1 MIYFDHN
8 ATTQPL
14 ASVVQAMLPFLCDEF
29 GNPSSVYQHG
39 TKARAA
45 IEQSRAALA
54 ETLGAVPS
62 ELTFTGSGTE
72 ADQLAILGALWPY
85 LGKGGRVLFSNLEHP
100 AVSQLTAPLRTLGFE
115 VDVFEVVADADHLRP
130 VEDLLSRVDSAT
142 RLVSCMA
149 ANNETGLLLGA
160 DRLFRAIKKVNA
172 DIVCHTDA
180 VQALG
185 KIPLN
190 VHAFHADLMSF
201 SSHKIHGPKGVGAFW
216 MRKGLTWQPP
226 FPGGG
231 QENGRRSG
239 TENVAA
245 IVGFGRAVQ
254 AISPVH
260 QATMVRLRDR
270 FEQGLNQRFGQRVTI
285 HHHALER
292 TPNTSSVSFSGKDG
306 NTLLIQLD
314 LAGVCASTGSACHSG
329 ALGVSPILI
338 ACGIKESLAK
348 STLRFSFS
356 HTNTEDEVDQLL
368 TLLQRLG

>member
-1 MIYFDHN
+1 
-8 ATTQPL
+8 
-14 ASVVQAMLPFLCDEF
+14 
-29 GNPSSVYQHG
+29 
-39 TKARAA
+39 
-45 IEQSRAALA
+45 
-54 ETLGAVPS
+54 
-62 ELTFTGSGTE
+62 
-72 ADQLAILGALWPY
+72 
-85 LGKGGRVLFSNLEHP
+85 
-100 AVSQLTAPLRTLGFE
+100 
-115 VDVFEVVADADHLRP
+115 
-130 VEDLLSRVDSAT
+130 
-142 RLVSCMA
+142 
-149 ANNETGLLLGA
+149 
-160 DRLFRAIKKVNA
+160 
-172 DIVCHTDA
+172 
-180 VQALG
+180 
-185 KIPLN
+185 
-190 VHAFHADLMSF
+190 
-201 SSHKIHGPKGVGAFW
+201 
-216 MRKGLTWQPP
+216 
-226 FPGGG
+226 
-231 QENGRRSG
+231 
-239 TENVAA
+239 VAA